1 MGLMVGDRFKEV
13 EEIGN
18 DFGGGCKLGRSE
30 VVILRI
36 FGFFFFS
43 KIFWARSSVMR
54 NLLLDRTEICD
65 GEIE

>member
-36 FGFFFFS
+36 SGFFFS
-43 KIFWARSSVMR
+43 KIFLGSQLSYEK
-54 NLLLDRTEICD
+54 LTS
-65 GEIE
+65 

>member
-36 FGFFFFS
+36 FGFFF
-43 KIFWARSSVMR
+43 
-54 NLLLDRTEICD
+54 
-65 GEIE
+65 